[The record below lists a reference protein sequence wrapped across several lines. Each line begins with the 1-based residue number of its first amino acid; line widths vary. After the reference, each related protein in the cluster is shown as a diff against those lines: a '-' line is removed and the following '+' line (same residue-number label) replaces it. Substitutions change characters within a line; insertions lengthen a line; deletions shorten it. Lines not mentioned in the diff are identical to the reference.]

1 MIMKGT
7 LYLIPSALGESPSPA
22 DFPENNL
29 RIMEKLHHFVVE
41 DVRTARR
48 FLKKI
53 LPSIKIDDLAFQI
66 LDEHTKPEEVAV
78 LLDPVLEG
86 ENLGILSE
94 AGLPCVA
101 DPGALL
107 VSYAHENGV
116 KVVPLT
122 GPSSIFLA
130 LMASGFNGQNFTF
143 SGYLPVDKKERDTK
157 IRELEGSAYQ
167 KDQTQVF
174 IETPY
179 RNQQMMESL
188 VETCHS
194 QTRICIAVNLTMP
207 DEMILTRTV
216 EQWKRMKWPEI
227 RKKPAVFLLYR

>member
-1 MIMKGT
+1 MKGT
-7 LYLIPSALGESPSPA
+7 FYLIPSALGELISSG
-22 DFPENNL
+22 DFPEINL
-29 RIMEKLHHFVVE
+29 KIIGTLHHFVVE

-53 LPSIKIDDLAFQI
+53 IPSIKIDDLTFQI
-66 LDEHTKPEEVAV
+66 LNEHTKPEDVAP
-78 LLDPVLEG
+78 LLAPVLEG
-86 ENLGILSE
+86 ENMGILSE

-116 KVVPLT
+116 KIVPLT

-130 LMASGFNGQNFTF
+130 LMASGFNGQNFAF
-143 SGYLPVDKKERDTK
+143 SGYLPVDKKERITK
-157 IRELEGSAYQ
+157 IRELEGSVYQ
-167 KDQTQVF
+167 HDQTQVF

-179 RNQQMMESL
+179 RNQQMMEAL
-188 VETCHS
+188 VETCRP
-194 QTRICIAVNLTMP
+194 QTRICLAVDLTMA

-227 RKKPAVFLLYR
+227 QKKPAVFLLYR